1 MRHPHLLR
9 KEDVALVVVDLQEKL
24 VNMVH
29 NREDL
34 LKRANLII
42 ETAKVCGI
50 PLVMTEHYPQGLGY
64 TVEEVKEHLPEYRPV
79 LKRIFS
85 CCGVEEFVRAVE
97 ATGRSQL
104 MVVGIE
110 THICVSQ
117 TVHDLLHRDYQ
128 VHVLADACGTRFPQ
142 DHALGLEKMRD
153 AGAIIDSTEM
163 AVYELVER
171 ADTDLFKQILK
182 LVK

>member
-1 MRHPHLLR
+1 MRHPRLLR
-9 KEDVALVVVDLQEKL
+9 LEDAALVVIDLQEKL

-29 NREDL
+29 DREGL
-34 LKRANLII
+34 LKRAVLII
-42 ETAKVCGI
+42 ETAKACGI
-50 PLVMTEHYPQGLGY
+50 PMVMTEHYPQGLGY
-64 TVEEVKEHLPEYRPV
+64 TVEEVKERLPEYRP
-79 LKRIFS
+79 LIKRIFS
-85 CCGVEEFVRAVE
+85 CCGVDDFVRSVE
-97 ATGRSQL
+97 ATGKTQL
-104 MVVGIE
+104 MVAGIE

-128 VHVLADACGTRFPQ
+128 VHVLADACGTRFPA

-153 AGAIIDSTEM
+153 SGAVIASTEM

-171 ADTDLFKQILK
+171 ADTYLFKQILK

>member
-1 MRHPHLLR
+1 MRHPRLLR
-9 KEDVALVVVDLQEKL
+9 ADDTALVVIDLQEKL

-29 NREDL
+29 NREEL
-34 LKRANLII
+34 LKRTALIL
-42 ETAKVCGI
+42 ETAKVCGL
-50 PLVMTEHYPQGLGY
+50 PLVLTEHYPQGLGS
-64 TVEEVKEHLPEYRPV
+64 TVEEVKEHLPEYRPI

-97 ATGRSQL
+97 ATGRRQL
-104 MVVGIE
+104 LVAGIE
-110 THICVSQ
+110 THICVNQ

-128 VHVLADACGTRFPQ
+128 VQVLADACGTRFPS
-142 DHALGLEKMRD
+142 DHAVGLEKMRD
-153 AGAIIDSTEM
+153 SGAVIASTEM

-171 ADTDLFKQILK
+171 ADTELFKEILK